1 MRLSKPLPG
10 DIKTSVLLRCA
21 KGYPVLQA
29 LTRHYFL
36 LHFKMGY
43 SQAQKQQQK
52 KKNCANT
59 CFLLM
64 DSVIYFGVFMINV
77 QQRKR
82 LDY

>member
-43 SQAQKQQQK
+43 SQAQKQQQQK
-52 KKNCANT
+52 KKKQCKYVFSIDGLCHLFWCVYDKCAAEEET
-59 CFLLM
+59 
-64 DSVIYFGVFMINV
+64 
-77 QQRKR
+77 
-82 LDY
+82 